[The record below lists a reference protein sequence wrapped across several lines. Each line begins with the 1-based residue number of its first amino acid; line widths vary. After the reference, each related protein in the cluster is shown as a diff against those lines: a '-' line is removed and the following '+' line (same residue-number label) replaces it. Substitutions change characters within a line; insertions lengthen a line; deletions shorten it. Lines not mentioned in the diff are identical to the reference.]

1 MTSRQ
6 LEGLQRMVALRM
18 SVETANAELSW
29 KEWSM
34 LLRRRLAAIQM
45 WTVDETRPTFG
56 SCLAMAADAMT
67 LLALVDRAELA
78 DMASGG
84 EEAA

>member
-1 MTSRQ
+1 MTPAE
-6 LEGLQRMVALRM
+6 LEDLQRMVALRM
-18 SVETANAELSW
+18 SVETENAELSW

-34 LLRRRLAAIQM
+34 LLRKRLAGIQM

-78 DMASGG
+78 DMASRD
-84 EEAA
+84 EAA